1 VGFLGQATM
10 NGEDSMGQV
19 HGKVAIVTGGASGIG
34 AACAETLAREG
45 AKVLVTDVDDALG
58 TAVVARIKTA
68 GGDATFLHQ
77 DVTDDAAWP
86 DVVAT
91 AVRLYGGLH
100 IMVANAG
107 IGVGGLVVEMSLAD
121 WRRQT
126 AVNLDG
132 VFLSTKYAIPAM
144 ASSGGGSI
152 IMMSSLAGLRGAAG
166 LAGYCATKGG
176 VRLFAKAMAME
187 CAAMG
192 VNIRVNSVHPGI
204 IDTPIWG
211 KTIVGAGAAGGR
223 NAAPDPHEMA
233 KTATPLARAGQSQ
246 DIANGV
252 LFLASDASSYMTG
265 AELVIDGGMNAGT
278 AIRRAES

>member
-1 VGFLGQATM
+1 
-10 NGEDSMGQV
+10 MGQV
-19 HGKVAIVTGGASGIG
+19 EGKVAIVTGGASGIG

-45 AKVLVTDVDDALG
+45 AKVLITDIDEALG
-58 TAVVARIKTA
+58 KNVRDRITAA
-68 GGDATFLHQ
+68 GGEASFLHQ
-77 DVTDDAAWP
+77 DVAEDAAWP
-86 DVVAT
+86 DVIAT

-107 IGVGGLVVEMSLAD
+107 IGIGGLVVEMTLAD

-132 VFLSTKYAIPAM
+132 VFLSAKYSIPAI
-144 ASSGGGSI
+144 AKSGGGSI
-152 IMMSSLAGLRGAAG
+152 VIMSSLAGLRGAAG

-176 VRLFAKAMAME
+176 VRLFAKALALE

-211 KTIVGAGAAGGR
+211 KIPARGPAAGT
-223 NAAPDPHEMA
+223 NAPPDPHAMA
-233 KTATPLARAGQSQ
+233 KAVTPLGRAGLAQ

-252 LFLASDASSYMTG
+252 LFLASDASSYVTG
-265 AELVIDGGMNAGT
+265 TELAIDGGMSSGTTIRPANPAG
-278 AIRRAES
+278 